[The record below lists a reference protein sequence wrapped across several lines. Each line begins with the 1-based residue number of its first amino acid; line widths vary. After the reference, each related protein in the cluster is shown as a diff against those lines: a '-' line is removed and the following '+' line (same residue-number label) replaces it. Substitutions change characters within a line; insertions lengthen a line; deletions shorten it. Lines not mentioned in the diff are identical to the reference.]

1 MVWNQCNRPPFTL
14 AIHGVEL
21 FPVRGLASPSGTAGS
36 HHIRTRSPDLA
47 TDDSRSSL
55 SSSSPRAGSPNH
67 NMLDFSTNPS
77 NASTLPSPSMLSFLN
92 LNMETAARTTS
103 SGLVLGSPPL
113 AALHS
118 MTEMKTQ
125 ALLNSQSPGYNST
138 GNHLGSPGSGKA
150 SPTSS
155 AGSSGGGGSHNP
167 HGIDNI
173 LSRPAPV
180 TASSL
185 PRAFNMAAAAA
196 GMAAASYFHHHS
208 AAAAAVNKHH
218 HLTAELT
225 SRSSIYWPG
234 LPALVSNPIA
244 WRERIS
250 NMNPGLSLIDKD
262 GKKKHTRPTFSGQQ
276 IFALEKTFEQ
286 TKYLAGPERAKLA
299 YALGMTE
306 SQVKVWFQNRRTKW
320 RKKHAAEMATAKR
333 KQDEQH
339 ADMNDDLSGDEEDL
353 GRNSAASRLRRE
365 LAEQE
370 ELGRQ

>member
-1 MVWNQCNRPPFTL
+1 MTILVSSEKKEETQAFREFHSTPEKEKKGKKQKTKEEGRKEGEKYEDQEEEEVKWLRTGKRRSNFVNVTL

-21 FPVRGLASPSGTAGS
+21 FPVRGLASPGGTVGS
-36 HHIRTRSPDLA
+36 PGRTLSPDVA

-55 SSSSPRAGSPNH
+55 SSSASPRTVSPSH
-67 NMLDFSTNPS
+67 NMLDFSTNP
-77 NASTLPSPSMLSFLN
+77 NPTLPSPSMLSFLN
-92 LNMETAARTTS
+92 LNMESAARNSS

-113 AALHS
+113 AALHT

-125 ALLNSQSPGYNST
+125 ALLHPQSSNYGSS

-208 AAAAAVNKHH
+208 AAAAAANKHH

-225 SRSSIYWPG
+225 SRGSIYWPG

-250 NMNPGLSLIDKD
+250 NIL
-262 GKKKHTRPTFSGQQ
+262 
-276 IFALEKTFEQ
+276 
-286 TKYLAGPERAKLA
+286 
-299 YALGMTE
+299 
-306 SQVKVWFQNRRTKW
+306 V
-320 RKKHAAEMATAKR
+320 
-333 KQDEQH
+333 
-339 ADMNDDLSGDEEDL
+339 
-353 GRNSAASRLRRE
+353 
-365 LAEQE
+365 
-370 ELGRQ
+370 